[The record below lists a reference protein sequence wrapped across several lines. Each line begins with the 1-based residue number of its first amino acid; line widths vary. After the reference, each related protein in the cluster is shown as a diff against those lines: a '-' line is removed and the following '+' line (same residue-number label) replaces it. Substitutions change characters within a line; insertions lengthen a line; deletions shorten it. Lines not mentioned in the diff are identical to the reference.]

1 MSMSLSRYGLMIVNA
16 LFPAFVLSHKMT
28 SPLRDKVI
36 SIMGEIEAV
45 LYTNNR
51 NGTIFSV
58 LIWCDSMPHVAKQAY
73 RRIELFARIK

>member
-45 LYTNNR
+45 LYTNR

-58 LIWCDSMPHVAKQAY
+58 SIWCDSMPHVAKQAY
-73 RRIELFARIK
+73 RRIALFARIK